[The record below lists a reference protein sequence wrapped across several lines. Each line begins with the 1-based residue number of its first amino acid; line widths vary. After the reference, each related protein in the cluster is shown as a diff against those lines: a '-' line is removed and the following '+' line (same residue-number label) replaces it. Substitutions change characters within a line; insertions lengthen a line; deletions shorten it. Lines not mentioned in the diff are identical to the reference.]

1 MIAMAQEGFSDVEMR
16 RELCLD
22 GGKISTRIWYQLKEK
37 DAEFRDTI
45 NICKPLIEAWWVG
58 VARQS
63 INRQFFQHQAWLI
76 NMKNRFGWKD
86 KTDIEFGIADETA
99 EKLKLISPAQIAQR
113 AAELALPKQIIDTS
127 TVPTQ
132 A

>member
-1 MIAMAQEGFSDVEMR
+1 
-16 RELCLD
+16 
-22 GGKISTRIWYQLKEK
+22 
-37 DAEFRDTI
+37 
-45 NICKPLIEAWWVG
+45 
-58 VARQS
+58 
-63 INRQFFQHQAWLI
+63 
-76 NMKNRFGWKD
+76 MKNRFGWKD

>member
-1 MIAMAQEGFSDVEMR
+1 MAQQGYSEVEMR
-16 RELCLD
+16 RELCLAH
-22 GGKISTRIWYQLKEK
+22 GPKPSTMVRLWYQLKEK
-37 DAEFRDTI
+37 DEEFRATI

-58 VARQS
+58 IARQS

-99 EKLKLISPAQIAQR
+99 EKLKLISPTEIARR
-113 AAELALPKQIIDTS
+113 AAELALPKQLTIDTVAS
-127 TVPTQ
+127 
-132 A
+132 